1 MVHDCPVTNLAPRS
15 PRPSA
20 KFILLV
26 GVMAALPA
34 VTTDMYLPSLPVVAT
49 ELDTTP
55 ALVQGTITG
64 VLIGGAFGQLLA
76 GPLSDRY
83 GRRRPVMIGVLLHV
97 IASVLC
103 IFAAGIVPL
112 LVLRVIQGIGN
123 AAATTTA
130 MAVIRDRYSGATA
143 SAILSRLMLVIGIAP
158 LLAPTAGSLVA
169 DIAGWRAVFGVL
181 AALGVALMFF
191 MWRFLPESLPP
202 ERRRSEGVG
211 GALRGYRVL
220 LRDRQFVALAILP
233 GLGLGALMSYV
244 AGSPFVFQEQYGLGE
259 TQFALLFALN
269 GIGLVLG
276 AQVNAA
282 IVQRFDPLHIMRVA
296 VPIALALAVA
306 LYVIAFRDIAGLVGI
321 VVPLWL
327 LLAVNSVVP
336 PNASALAL
344 SRHGERAGS
353 AAALI
358 GAAQA
363 GLAGVVSPL
372 VGVLGEDAV
381 AMATVIIGVM
391 VLAFIVLVIGTP
403 AYRRKERR

>member
-1 MVHDCPVTNLAPRS
+1 MTSLAPRG

-20 KFILLV
+20 KFIVLV

-55 ALVQGTITG
+55 ALVQATITG
-64 VLIGGAFGQLLA
+64 VLIGGAVGQLIV
-76 GPLSDRY
+76 GPLSDRF
-83 GRRRPVMIGVLLHV
+83 GRRRPVMIGVALHV
-97 IASVLC
+97 VASILC
-103 IFAAGIVPL
+103 IVAAGIVPL

-169 DIAGWRAVFGVL
+169 DIAGWRAIFGVL
-181 AALGVALMFF
+181 AALGVALMLF

-202 ERRRSEGVG
+202 ERRRTEGIG
-211 GALRGYRVL
+211 GALRSYGVL

-244 AGSPFVFQEQYGLGE
+244 AGSPFVFQEEYGLGE
-259 TQFALLFALN
+259 TQFALLFAVN

-276 AQVNAA
+276 SQVNAA
-282 IVQRFDPLHIMRVA
+282 IVRRFEPLHIMRVA
-296 VPIALALAVA
+296 VPVALVLAVA
-306 LYVIAFRDIAGLVGI
+306 LYVIAARDVGGLVGI

-344 SRHGERAGS
+344 SRHGERAGA

-363 GLAGVVSPL
+363 GIAGLVSPL

-391 VLAFIVLVIGTP
+391 VLAVVVLAFGTP
-403 AYRRKERR
+403 AYRRQERR